1 VNIGLTLAAI
11 GACASLACGQ
21 EAARRFTLSGTVVD
35 GVSSRPLA
43 GVTVT
48 LETQKWA
55 AAGDPAVSDAQ
66 GRFAFS
72 GLAAGEYIL
81 SAEGAG
87 FGTVRYGE
95 GPDPGWVSTVRVG
108 GQAGNKSVVFRIV
121 PRGAIEGVVRD
132 EFGDP
137 MEQASVWVLRPLW
150 RDGRADLRNVGTK
163 STDDR
168 GRFRF
173 GNLAPGSY
181 TVCAAGNQ
189 NETAPVPGPVDFA
202 ARVENRQYT
211 RTCGRALQ
219 LAPGQHAQVDLCPLA
234 GADATLRG
242 RVRNLP
248 PQTGFSVMLEPE
260 DGEMYRNYVANID
273 AGQGT
278 FTIRHVPPGRYR
290 LRANAAGD
298 GLVMAAEL
306 SLDVGA
312 SDVDGLDLVLD
323 GGGSVDFAI
332 HGMSENHSD
341 GGVVNVFLRG
351 GNARNVQAAT
361 VGGDGTGHF
370 ANLRPGRYR
379 MDPWISADGCVASVK
394 LGDREVRGAA
404 FDVAAEQALHLDVS
418 VAKNCGSV
426 EMRAVRDGEPVA
438 NAKAVMLLSGT
449 PQDPGYIKED
459 FANDEGGY
467 SFSGLPPGRYLL
479 WAWAVTGKGAMA
491 GPASLAAVEKQ
502 ATVVEVRE
510 GEPVRIDVPV
520 LQEKGQ

>member
-21 EAARRFTLSGTVVD
+21 GAAQRFILSGTVVD

-43 GVTVT
+43 GVAVT

-55 AAGDPAVSDAQ
+55 AAGDAVVSDAQ
-66 GRFAFS
+66 GRFAFG
-72 GLAAGEYIL
+72 GLPAGEYIL

-87 FGTVRYGE
+87 FGTVRYGD

-137 MEQASVWVLRPLW
+137 LERANVWVLRPLW
-150 RDGRADLRNVGTK
+150 RDGRADLRNVGNK
-163 STDDR
+163 ITDDR

-189 NETAPVPGPVDFA
+189 NETPPVPGPVDFA
-202 ARVENRQYT
+202 ARVDNRLYT
-211 RTCGRALQ
+211 RTCGRAFQ
-219 LAPGQHAQVDLCPLA
+219 LAPGQHSQVDLCPLA
-234 GADATLRG
+234 GADATVRG

-248 PQTGFSVMLEPE
+248 SPTGFTVLLEPE

-290 LRANAAGD
+290 LRATAAGD
-298 GLVMAAEL
+298 GAAMAAEL
-306 SLDVGA
+306 PLDVGA
-312 SDVDGLDLVLD
+312 SDVDGLDVMLD
-323 GGGSVDFAI
+323 GGGSVEVAI
-332 HGMSENHSD
+332 HGMQENHIDAS
-341 GGVVNVFLRG
+341 GVNMFLRG
-351 GNARNVQAAT
+351 VNSRNVQAAT
-361 VGGDGTGHF
+361 AGGDGTVHF
-370 ANLRPGRYR
+370 AGLRPGRYR
-379 MDPWISADGCVASVK
+379 MDPRISADSCVTSVK
-394 LGDREVRGAA
+394 LGDREVRGDA
-404 FDVAAEQALHLDVS
+404 FDVAADQALHLDVGVS
-418 VAKNCGSV
+418 KNCGSV

-438 NAKAVMLLSGT
+438 NAKVVMLLSGT

-459 FANDEGGY
+459 LANDEGGY
-467 SFSGLPPGRYLL
+467 SLSGLAPGRYLL

-510 GEPVRIDVPV
+510 GEPARVDVPV
-520 LQEKGQ
+520 LEDKGQ